1 MEETISLKEL
11 FQTIKKRLWL
21 IVLLTVLATTVSGV
35 VSYFLLT
42 PIYQSSTQLL
52 VNQAKNDQGTVDVNQ
67 IRSNVEI
74 ISTYNVIIKSPA
86 ILDKV
91 SEELNGQETFS
102 TLNSIITVGPEGNSQ
117 VLKITVE
124 HQDPVMAANIAN
136 TTAEVFQS
144 EVTTLMNVDNVT
156 ILSSAQI
163 GENPSPIKPQP
174 VLNMAIAFVIGLMAG
189 VGLAFL
195 LEFLDNTIK
204 NEQDVE
210 KLLELPVLGSITVIE
225 DKDIQQAIRQQ
236 RQAKTRTRG
245 ETVGS

>member
-11 FQTIKKRLWL
+11 FQTIKKRLGL
-21 IVLLTVLATTVSGV
+21 IVLLTVLATALSGV
-35 VSYFLLT
+35 VSYLLLT

-52 VNQAKNDQGTVDVNQ
+52 VNQSQNEQGTVDVNQ

-74 ISTYNVIIKSPA
+74 ISTYNVLIKTPA

-91 SEELNGQETFS
+91 SQELNGQETYS
-102 TLNSIITVGPEGNSQ
+102 TLSSIITVAAEGNSQ
-117 VLKITVE
+117 VLKITVQ
-124 HQDPVMAANIAN
+124 HPDPVMAASIAN
-136 TTAEVFQS
+136 TTAQVFQN
-144 EVTTLMNVDNVT
+144 EVPTLMNVDNVK
-156 ILSSAQI
+156 ILSPAQV

-174 VLNMAIAFVIGLMAG
+174 VLNMAIAFVVGLMAG

-204 NEQDVE
+204 NEQDIE

>member
-21 IVLLTVLATTVSGV
+21 IVLLTVLATALSGV

-52 VNQAKNDQGTVDVNQ
+52 VNQSQNEQGTVDVNQ

-91 SEELNGQETFS
+91 SQELNGQETFS

-117 VLKITVE
+117 VLKITVQ
-124 HQDPVMAANIAN
+124 HQDPVMAATIAN
-136 TTAEVFQS
+136 TTAQVFQND
-144 EVTTLMNVDNVT
+144 VTSLMNVDNVK
-156 ILSSAQI
+156 ILSPAQV

-174 VLNMAIAFVIGLMAG
+174 VLNMAIAFVVGLMAG

-204 NEQDVE
+204 NEQDIE

-236 RQAKTRTRG
+236 RQAKSRTRG

>member
-21 IVLLTVLATTVSGV
+21 IVLLTVLATTASGV

-42 PIYQSSTQLL
+42 PIYQSSAQLL
-52 VNQAKNDQGTVDVNQ
+52 VNQSQNEQGTVDVNQ

-91 SEELNGQETFS
+91 SQELNGQETAS
-102 TLNSIITVGPEGNSQ
+102 SLNSIISVGPEGTSQ
-117 VLKITVE
+117 ILKITVE
-124 HQDPVMAANIAN
+124 HPDPAQAANIAN
-136 TTAEVFQS
+136 ITAEVFQD

-156 ILSSAQI
+156 ILSPAQL

-174 VLNMAIAFVIGLMAG
+174 VLNMAIAFVVGLMAC

-195 LEFLDNTIK
+195 LEFLDNTVK

-225 DKDIQQAIRQQ
+225 DKDIQEAMQ
-236 RQAKTRTRG
+236 RNQLKARTRG

>member
-21 IVLLTVLATTVSGV
+21 IVLLTVLATTASGV

-52 VNQAKNDQGTVDVNQ
+52 VNQAQNEQGTVDVNQ

-91 SEELNGQETFS
+91 SEELGGKES
-102 TLNSIITVGPEGNSQ
+102 VSSLNSMISVGPEGTSQ
-117 VLKITVE
+117 ILKITVE
-124 HQDPVMAANIAN
+124 HSDPVMAANIAN

-144 EVTTLMNVDNVT
+144 VVTELMNVDNVT
-156 ILSSAQI
+156 ILSPAQL
-163 GENPSPIKPQP
+163 GENPAPIKPQP
-174 VLNMAIAFVIGLMAG
+174 VLNMAIAFVVGLMAG

-195 LEFLDNTIK
+195 LEFLDNTVR

-210 KLLELPVLGSITVIE
+210 KLLGLPVLGSITVIE
-225 DKDIQQAIRQQ
+225 DKDIQEAIKQQ
-236 RQAKTRTRG
+236 RQAKMRTRG

>member
-35 VSYFLLT
+35 VSFFLLT

-52 VNQAKNDQGTVDVNQ
+52 VNQAKSEQAQFTSADIQTNLQLIN
-67 IRSNVEI
+67 
-74 ISTYNVIIKSPA
+74 TYNVIIKSPA

-91 SEELNGQETFS
+91 SENLDGEVNAGQLNGM
-102 TLNSIITVGPEGNSQ
+102 ITVGSANNSQ
-117 VLKITVE
+117 VLDITVQ
-124 HQDPVMAANIAN
+124 HADPVLAATIAN
-136 TTAEVFQS
+136 VTAQTFQAEVIDI
-144 EVTTLMNVDNVT
+144 MNVDNVS
-156 ILSSAQI
+156 ILSGAQV

-195 LEFLDNTIK
+195 LEFLDNTVK

-210 KLLELPVLGSITVIE
+210 KLLELPVLGSITIIE
-225 DKDIQQAIRQQ
+225 DKDIREAMQ
-236 RQAKTRTRG
+236 RHQVKARTRG

>member
-21 IVLLTVLATTVSGV
+21 IVLLTVLATTASGV

-52 VNQAKNDQGTVDVNQ
+52 VNQAKSEQTQFTSADIQTNLQLMN
-67 IRSNVEI
+67 
-74 ISTYNVIIKSPA
+74 TYNVIIKSPA

-91 SEELNGQETFS
+91 SDNLDGKVTAGQLNGM
-102 TLNSIITVGPEGNSQ
+102 ITVESANNSQ
-117 VLKITVE
+117 VLDITV
-124 HQDPVMAANIAN
+124 QSADPIMAATIAN
-136 TTAEVFQS
+136 VTAQTFQS
-144 EVTTLMNVDNVT
+144 EVVNIMNVDNVS
-156 ILSSAQI
+156 ILSGAQV

-174 VLNMAIAFVIGLMAG
+174 VLNMAIAFVVGLMAG

-195 LEFLDNTIK
+195 LEFLDNTVR

-210 KLLELPVLGSITVIE
+210 KLLGLPVLGSITVIE
-225 DKDIQQAIRQQ
+225 DKDIQEAIRQQ
-236 RQAKTRTRG
+236 RQMKARTRG

>member
-21 IVLLTVLATTVSGV
+21 IVLLTVLATTASGV

-52 VNQAKNDQGTVDVNQ
+52 VNQAKSEQTQFTSADIQTNLQLIN
-67 IRSNVEI
+67 
-74 ISTYNVIIKSPA
+74 TYNVIIKSPA

-91 SEELNGQETFS
+91 SENLDGEVNAGQLNGM
-102 TLNSIITVGPEGNSQ
+102 ITVGSANNSQ
-117 VLKITVE
+117 VLDITVQ
-124 HQDPVMAANIAN
+124 HADPVLAATIAN
-136 TTAEVFQS
+136 VTAQTFQAEVIDI
-144 EVTTLMNVDNVT
+144 MNVDNVS
-156 ILSSAQI
+156 ILSGAQV

-195 LEFLDNTIK
+195 LEFLDNTVK

-210 KLLELPVLGSITVIE
+210 KLLELPVLGSITIIE
-225 DKDIQQAIRQQ
+225 DKDIREAMQ
-236 RQAKTRTRG
+236 RHQVKARTRG

>member
-1 MEETISLKEL
+1 MEETISLKEI

-21 IVLLTVLATTVSGV
+21 IVLLTVVLTTVSGV

-52 VNQAKNDQGTVDVNQ
+52 VNQSKNEQGTVDVNQ

-86 ILDKV
+86 ILDTV
-91 SEELNGQETFS
+91 STELGGEETAS
-102 TLNSIITVGPEGNSQ
+102 SLNSIISVGPEGTSQ
-117 VLKITVE
+117 ILKITVE
-124 HQDPVMAANIAN
+124 HPDPVMAAKIAN

-144 EVTTLMNVDNVT
+144 KVMDLMNVDNVT
-156 ILSSAQI
+156 ILSPAQI

-174 VLNMAIAFVIGLMAG
+174 ILNMAIAFVIGLMAG

-195 LEFLDNTIK
+195 LEFLDNTVK

-210 KLLELPVLGSITVIE
+210 KLLNLPVLGSITVIE
-225 DKDIQQAIRQQ
+225 DKDIQEAMQ
-236 RQAKTRTRG
+236 RNQLKARTRG